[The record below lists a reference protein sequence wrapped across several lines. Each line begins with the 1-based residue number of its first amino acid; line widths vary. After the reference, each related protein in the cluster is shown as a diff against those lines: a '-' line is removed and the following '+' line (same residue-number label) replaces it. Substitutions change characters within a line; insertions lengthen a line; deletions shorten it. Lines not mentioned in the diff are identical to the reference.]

1 MIITP
6 QSSNRLKL
14 KNDIAFKAFFSQKEN
29 EVFLKDFLEAILGEK
44 LRIKKVSHDVRLE
57 QLTREQKYGI
67 LDLGVELENG
77 KFVNIEIQLQ
87 NFNNI
92 EERTTF
98 YASKK
103 ITEQL
108 GNGINYE
115 ALQPVIIIAILDYN
129 FINLPEYLTE
139 TVRVSTIHKDYKI
152 NNNVKY
158 YYIELK
164 KFRNQNP
171 DMNEPLNQWLAFLD
185 MERGD
190 LLDMAKKKNEKIK
203 KAYENYE
210 TLVGD
215 EEVKRLAEIRLMS
228 ELEEQS
234 ALATARAIGK
244 ERGEKIGR
252 EQGEKIGREQGEKIG
267 REQGKKIGR
276 EQGEKIGRDAKTKE
290 IVQKLLKKKMP
301 LEEISEISGLTIEE
315 IQSLEKEI
323 QS

>member
-1 MIITP
+1 M
-6 QSSNRLKL
+6 
-14 KNDIAFKAFFSQKEN
+14 ND
-29 EVFLKDFLEAILGEK
+29 
-44 LRIKKVSHDVRLE
+44 
-57 QLTREQKYGI
+57 
-67 LDLGVELENG
+67 
-77 KFVNIEIQLQ
+77 
-87 NFNNI
+87 
-92 EERTTF
+92 
-98 YASKK
+98 
-103 ITEQL
+103 
-108 GNGINYE
+108 
-115 ALQPVIIIAILDYN
+115 
-129 FINLPEYLTE
+129 
-139 TVRVSTIHKDYKI
+139 
-152 NNNVKY
+152 
-158 YYIELK
+158 
-164 KFRNQNP
+164 
-171 DMNEPLNQWLAFLD
+171 PLNQWLALLD

-252 EQGEKIGREQGEKIG
+252 EQGEKIGR
-267 REQGKKIGR
+267 
-276 EQGEKIGRDAKTKE
+276 DAKTKE

>member
-29 EVFLKDFLEAILGEK
+29 EEFLKDFLEAILREK
-44 LRIKKVSHDVRLE
+44 LQIKKVSHDVRLE
-57 QLTREQKYGI
+57 QLTQEQKYGV

-77 KFVNIEIQLQ
+77 KFVNIEIQLR
-87 NFNNI
+87 NFSNI

-139 TVRVSTIHKDYKI
+139 TVRVSTIHKDYEI

-164 KFRNQNP
+164 KFRNRNP
-171 DMNEPLNQWLAFLD
+171 DMDEPLNQWLAFLD

-190 LLDMAKKKNEKIK
+190 LLDMAKEKNKKIK
-203 KAYENYE
+203 KAFENYE

-215 EEVKRLAEIRLMS
+215 EEIKRLAEIRLMS

-252 EQGEKIGREQGEKIG
+252 KEGEKIGREQGEKIGREQGEKIG
-267 REQGKKIGR
+267 REQG
-276 EQGEKIGRDAKTKE
+276 EKIGRDAKAKE

-301 LEEISEISGLTIEE
+301 LEEISEISGLTIAE
-315 IQSLEKEI
+315 IQCIEKEI

>member
-1 MIITP
+1 MIITS

-14 KNDIAFKAFFSQKEN
+14 KNDIAFKAFFSKKEN
-29 EVFLKDFLEAILGEK
+29 EVFLKDFIEAILGEK
-44 LRIKKVSHDVRLE
+44 LQIKKVSHDVRLE
-57 QLTREQKYGI
+57 QLAREQKYGI
-67 LDLGVELENG
+67 LDLGVELASG
-77 KFVNIEIQLQ
+77 KFVNIEIQLR

-108 GNGINYE
+108 GNGTNYE
-115 ALQPVIIIAILDYN
+115 DLQPVIIIAILDYN
-129 FINLPEYLTE
+129 FINVPEYLTE
-139 TVRVSTIHKDYKI
+139 TVRVSRKHKDYEI

-164 KFRNQNP
+164 KFRSQEP
-171 DMNEPLNQWLAFLD
+171 DMNEPLNQWLALLD

-190 LLDMAKKKNEKIK
+190 LLDMAKNKNKKIK

-210 TLVGD
+210 VLVGD

-234 ALATARAIGK
+234 ALASARAIGR

-267 REQGKKIGR
+267 REQG
-276 EQGEKIGRDAKTKE
+276 EKIGSYAKAKE
-290 IVQKLLKKKMP
+290 IAKELLKLSIPIEQIIKAT
-301 LEEISEISGLTIEE
+301 GLT
-315 IQSLEKEI
+315 EKEI
-323 QS
+323 KEMIDEEK

>member
-1 MIITP
+1 M
-6 QSSNRLKL
+6 
-14 KNDIAFKAFFSQKEN
+14 
-29 EVFLKDFLEAILGEK
+29 
-44 LRIKKVSHDVRLE
+44 
-57 QLTREQKYGI
+57 TREQKYGI
-67 LDLGVELENG
+67 LDLGVELKNG
-77 KFVNIEIQLQ
+77 KFVNIEIQLR

-164 KFRNQNP
+164 KFRSQNP
-171 DMNEPLNQWLAFLD
+171 DMNDPLNQWLALLD

-215 EEVKRLAEIRLMS
+215 EEIKRLAEIRLMS

-244 ERGEKIGR
+244 ERGEKLGRKEGEKLGR
-252 EQGEKIGREQGEKIG
+252 EKGE
-267 REQGKKIGR
+267 KIGR
-276 EQGEKIGRDAKTKE
+276 EQGEKIGRDAKAKE
-290 IVQKLLKKKMP
+290 IVQKLLKKKMS

-315 IQSLEKEI
+315 IQNAEKEI